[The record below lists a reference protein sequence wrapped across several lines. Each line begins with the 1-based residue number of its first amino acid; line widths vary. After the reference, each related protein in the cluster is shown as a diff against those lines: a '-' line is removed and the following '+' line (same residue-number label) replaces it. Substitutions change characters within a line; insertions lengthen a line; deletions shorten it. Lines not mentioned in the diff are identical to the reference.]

1 MLLGVKKALKNREIA
16 AIGAVTASRAEA
28 GDLRRKS
35 GKKFPLQGWDS
46 GFVGEGVAVIHWD
59 PGLERRCQLG
69 SHPLGSCQLEHQ
81 QDMLGSWQGEQ
92 WACWENRPVR

>member
-35 GKKFPLQGWDS
+35 GKKFPLQG
-46 GFVGEGVAVIHWD
+46 
-59 PGLERRCQLG
+59 
-69 SHPLGSCQLEHQ
+69 
-81 QDMLGSWQGEQ
+81 
-92 WACWENRPVR
+92 